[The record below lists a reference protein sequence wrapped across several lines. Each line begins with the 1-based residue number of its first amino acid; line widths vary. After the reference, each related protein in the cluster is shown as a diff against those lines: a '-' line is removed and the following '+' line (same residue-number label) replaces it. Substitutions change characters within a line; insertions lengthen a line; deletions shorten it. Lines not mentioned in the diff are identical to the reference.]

1 MIYLVDTHVLL
12 WYMEDNPRLSR
23 KAVEEIESPQNAI
36 LLSKASL
43 WEIAIKLSTGKLKL
57 TMPLLELEN
66 YLERKSIIQLDF
78 TFKDLDELTRLK
90 FYHNDPFDRLII
102 CQAITRNLTVISDD
116 KKFKLYPVPL
126 L

>member
-12 WYMEDNPRLSR
+12 WYMEDNPALSR
-23 KAVEEIESPQNAI
+23 KAVKEIESLENSI

-78 TFKDLDELTRLK
+78 TFKDLDELTRLP

-102 CQAITRNLTVISDD
+102 SQAITRNLAVISDD

>member
-1 MIYLVDTHVLL
+1 MTYLVDTHVLL

-23 KAVEEIESPQNAI
+23 KIVKEIENPENTI
-36 LLSKASL
+36 LISKASL
-43 WEIAIKLSTGKLKL
+43 WEIAIKLGTGKLKL

-66 YLERKSIIQLDF
+66 YLETKSIIQLDF
-78 TFKDLDELTRLK
+78 VFRDLDELARLP

-102 CQAITRNLTVISDD
+102 SQSITRSLTVISDD
-116 KKFKLYPVPL
+116 KKFNLYPVPL